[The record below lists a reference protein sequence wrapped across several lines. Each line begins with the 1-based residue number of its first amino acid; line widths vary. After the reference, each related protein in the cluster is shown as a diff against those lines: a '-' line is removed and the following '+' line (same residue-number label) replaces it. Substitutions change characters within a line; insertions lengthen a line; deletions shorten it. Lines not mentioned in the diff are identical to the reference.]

1 MLSIPKTYFFPHEIP
16 YNKKSGI
23 QPLLLQLANFQKVPI
38 ALRHCLTTAVPII
51 YIYCITSIL
60 PLQEKESRI
69 GLKKRMI
76 LSYHPFF
83 RARDG
88 TRTRDPDLGKVVL
101 HQLSHSRMSYILRLF
116 LDARYSLSKHSTF
129 VNFFF
134 NFFYIFYNPSTLSLY
149 FTR

>member
-51 YIYCITSIL
+51 YIYCITSVL

-69 GLKKRMI
+69 ELKKDDTFVSSFFQERETGLEQNPRPQTAKKGAFQYI
-76 LSYHPFF
+76 LSKCNQKCNQNAKGTFQ
-83 RARDG
+83 RA
-88 TRTRDPDLGKVVL
+88 
-101 HQLSHSRMSYILRLF
+101 S
-116 LDARYSLSKHSTF
+116 
-129 VNFFF
+129 
-134 NFFYIFYNPSTLSLY
+134 
-149 FTR
+149 